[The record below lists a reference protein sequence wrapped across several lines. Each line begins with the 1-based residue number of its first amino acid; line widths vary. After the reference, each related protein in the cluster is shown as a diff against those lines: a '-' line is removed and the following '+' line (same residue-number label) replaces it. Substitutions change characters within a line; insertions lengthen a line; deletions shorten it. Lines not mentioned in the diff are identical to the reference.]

1 MITQLEVVRLIAPEF
16 SAVSDEDVQ
25 KFIDMASLY
34 LDAELV
40 PEDRRGLVLA
50 LKACSLM
57 VDRAASEDGAS
68 HGGNLTREKEGDLE
82 RGYSYGGA
90 SGKAS
95 AKNIYEQQL
104 DTIYAGV
111 LGGNVMVRYG
121 LAG

>member
-1 MITQLEVVRLIAPEF
+1 MATQLQTVRLIAPEF
-16 SAVSDEDVQ
+16 DAMSDDAVTSFLELAPLY
-25 KFIDMASLY
+25 IDPMIV
-34 LDAELV
+34 D
-40 PEDRRGLVLA
+40 EDRRGLVIA

-57 VDRAASEDGAS
+57 VDRAASVDGAS
-68 HGGNLTREKEGDLE
+68 HGGNLTKEKEGDLE
-82 RGYSYGGA
+82 RGYSYGGV
-90 SGKAS
+90 SGKGM